1 MVRIAFVGR
10 EGRTIVESADGEHMA
25 FGEIAGAIAAVLAPD
40 LPDEASENAKLV
52 RAMERLA
59 VLEPHETRLKAL
71 AMAGEVPLIA
81 DCRLR
86 LPVALPVGEKLRRA
100 FVPLRWV
107 SNYCLELGIGVM
119 PADSTPLDCS
129 EQEQRKKEQGRY
141 TLEEAAREIAVNSG
155 ADEKDILGGLIE
167 AATAGGLPVYR
178 PGKQQRYRPQ
188 VVRGFYEEA
197 YWDDLN
203 QWLNDNEKRICWRFS
218 EPDKVKTLNHESNEA
233 APHAIP
239 TSWHAT
245 AWAIGEKWMLE
256 QEKQTGSR
264 PSVMGIAR
272 HVEREFKQLDIRGV
286 RGDYY
291 SAATIK
297 REALKGITGRP
308 ANGKKQGNPPR

>member
-1 MVRIAFVGR
+1 MVNIAFVGKD
-10 EGRTIVESADGEHMA
+10 GRAIVESADGEHMA

-86 LPVALPVGEKLRRA
+86 LPVALPVGEMLRRA

-107 SNYCLELGIGVM
+107 SNYCLEWGIGICD
-119 PADSTPLDCS
+119 ADAQALDYS
-129 EQEQRKKEQGRY
+129 EQQRFKAEQGRY
-141 TLEEAAREIAVNSG
+141 TLEEAAKEMVVNVS
-155 ADEKDILGGLIE
+155 ADEKGILGNLID
-167 AATAGGLPVYR
+167 AAIAGELPVYQ
-178 PGKQQRYRPQ
+178 PGKKQRYRPQ
-188 VVRGFYEEA
+188 VVLGFYEEA

-203 QWLNDNEKRICWRFS
+203 QWLAANEKRICWRFS

>member
-59 VLEPHETRLKAL
+59 VLEMHETSLKSL
-71 AMAGEVPLIA
+71 ANTGEVPLIA

-107 SNYCLELGIGVM
+107 SNYCLEWGIGICD
-119 PADSTPLDCS
+119 ADAQALDYS
-129 EQEQRKKEQGRY
+129 EQQRFKAEQGRY
-141 TLEEAAREIAVNSG
+141 TLEEAAKEMVVNVS
-155 ADEKDILGGLIE
+155 ADEKGILGNLID
-167 AATAGGLPVYR
+167 AAIAGELPVYQ
-178 PGKQQRYRPQ
+178 PGKKQRYRPQ
-188 VVRGFYEEA
+188 VVLGFYEEA

-203 QWLNDNEKRICWRFS
+203 QWLAANEKRICWRFS
-218 EPDKVKTLNHESNEA
+218 EPDKVKRLNQENNEA
-233 APHAIP
+233 APHAKKRE
-239 TSWHAT
+239 WHAK
-245 AWAIGEKWMLE
+245 AWDIGKQWMVA
-256 QEKQTGSR
+256 QEKQTGTM
-264 PSVMGIAR
+264 PSVQAAAT
-272 HVEREFKQLDIRGV
+272 HVEREFKRLDIRGV

-297 REALKGITGRP
+297 REALTGLSGRP
-308 ANGKKQGNPPR
+308 ANGKKQRNPPR